1 MHISNAHSHFCL
13 SSYWMILRWKNFPCR
28 WPQSDHTPG
37 WLMMVA
43 SQDLCK
49 AMETI
54 QAVSLKSQ
62 MDFQRVFGD
71 LPSSLDRKFCSA
83 ANKQPVAGSE
93 PNLLLLQSGTLSGA
107 RPRWHRDLL
116 KPFRS
121 WSARNNT
128 WSTSGGSLIT
138 NLTELMYLPMSSL
151 HMTIREAKCAYCMR
165 HLLSSSPAGKETIP

>member
-1 MHISNAHSHFCL
+1 
-13 SSYWMILRWKNFPCR
+13 MILRWRNFPC
-28 WPQSDHTPG
+28 PLTQSDHTLG
-37 WLMMVA
+37 WLTMVA

-54 QAVSLKSQ
+54 QAVSLKPLV
-62 MDFQRVFGD
+62 DFQRVCGD

-83 ANKQPVAGSE
+83 ANKQPVVGSK
-93 PNLLLLQSGTLSGA
+93 PSLLLLQSGTLSGA
-107 RPRWHRDLL
+107 RPRWHCDLL

-128 WSTSGGSLIT
+128 WNTSGGSLIA

-151 HMTIREAKCAYCMR
+151 HVTIREAKCAYFVY
-165 HLLSSSPAGKETIP
+165 ETSAVQ